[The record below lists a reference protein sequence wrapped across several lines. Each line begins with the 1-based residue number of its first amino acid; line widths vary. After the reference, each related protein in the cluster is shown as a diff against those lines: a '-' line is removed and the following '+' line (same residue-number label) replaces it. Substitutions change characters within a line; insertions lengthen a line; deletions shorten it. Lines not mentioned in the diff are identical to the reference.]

1 VLFDCGLVH
10 TKEPFTRLFNQ
21 GMILA
26 YAYRESSGKYHR
38 PETIERRVGKGV
50 KMISAWTKD
59 EVETE
64 WFVTDTEIAVE
75 QRIGKMG
82 KSLNN
87 SVDPLD
93 IVAMY
98 GADTLRIYE
107 MFMGPLEQVKPWQTQ
122 GCEGVHR
129 FLSRVWRLFVNEET
143 GETRPFGETTPEV
156 RRALHLAIKEAS
168 DGVEALRFNTP
179 VSKMMEVVNACKGE
193 VPAREDAEAFVKI
206 LSAWAP
212 HLGEELWS
220 RFGNAELIT
229 FAPWPAWDPAALVAD
244 TVNVAVQ
251 VQGKLRGQL
260 EVPKDTDGASL
271 VVLARA
277 LPNVQKHLEGME
289 VVKEVVVPGRL
300 VNFVVRPAKG

>member
-1 VLFDCGLVH
+1 
-10 TKEPFTRLFNQ
+10 
-21 GMILA
+21 
-26 YAYRESSGKYHR
+26 
-38 PETIERRVGKGV
+38 
-50 KMISAWTKD
+50 
-59 EVETE
+59 
-64 WFVTDTEIAVE
+64 
-75 QRIGKMG
+75 
-82 KSLNN
+82 
-87 SVDPLD
+87 
-93 IVAMY
+93 
-98 GADTLRIYE
+98 

-143 GETRPFGETTPEV
+143 GETRPFGETSPEV
-156 RRALHLAIKEAS
+156 RRALHFAIKEAS

-212 HLGEELWS
+212 HLGEELWA

-229 FAPWPAWDPAALVAD
+229 FAPWPAWDPAALIAD

-260 EVPKDTDGASL
+260 EVPKDTDGPEL
-271 VVLARA
+271 LVLARA